1 MLNQTDAKRQRLI
14 SATFIIFITGSIAE
28 SAKVIAG
35 IPPKF
40 LGWKMVDA
48 LMPRQ
53 ITGVAA

>member
-1 MLNQTDAKRQRLI
+1 MVNQSDAKTQRLI

-40 LGWKMVDA
+40 LGWRFDA
-48 LMPRQ
+48 LMS
-53 ITGVAA
+53 VK